1 MFCIANLSLAILMLF
16 QETSRGSSLW
26 VWPAIV
32 VLSIFIVVYSKWGR
46 DVNRIKTNWFEIER
60 RVASTE
66 SKTIEQ
72 DQRLADQQ
80 QQLQRQQQLMEN
92 LARYSISDY
101 IYYQLRDVHRAQ
113 QTGGEFKYARDG
125 SMWRNLRFMMD
136 HGYIQEIAPEPEH
149 GANLRDIVRIT
160 PAGLDLIAL
169 RDASDQRRKTA

>member
-1 MFCIANLSLAILMLF
+1 MVYVASFGFAILGFL
-16 QETSRGSSLW
+16 QQTSDNSSLL

-32 VLSIFIVVYSKWGR
+32 VLALFIIVYSKWGR

-66 SKTIEQ
+66 SKTAEQ

-80 QQLQRQQQLMEN
+80 KQLQRQQQLMEN

-101 IYYQLRDVHRAQ
+101 IFYQLRDIHRAQ
-113 QTGGEFKYARDG
+113 QNGGEFKYARDG

-136 HGYIQEIAPEPEH
+136 HGYVQELSPEPEH
-149 GANLRDIVRIT
+149 GANLRDIVQIT

-169 RDASDQRRKTA
+169 RDQSEARARTA